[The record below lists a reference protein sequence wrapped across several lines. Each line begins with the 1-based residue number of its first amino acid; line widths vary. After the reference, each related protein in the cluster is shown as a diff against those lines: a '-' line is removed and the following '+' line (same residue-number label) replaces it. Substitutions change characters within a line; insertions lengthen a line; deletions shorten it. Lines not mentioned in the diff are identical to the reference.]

1 MATTKEVL
9 AREAREAEEWAK
21 QNARNMAESGA
32 RYRRM
37 SSWEGSTWSKTVESL
52 LLPVKDGGYGLYP
65 LSPIFALL
73 APFVDITAETAYTD
87 TRARVG
93 VGLAFFYEW
102 DNRLR
107 AFALAHEALH
117 VANRHFQRA
126 DEMGRTFEDAH
137 RMLNLAGDM
146 EINDLLRNMGVAR
159 SEDEDRFV
167 FPEDMGYERSR
178 TMEEYLVALSGDME
192 KLRELAR
199 QLAAAAGE
207 SGSSGDGCG
216 GSSGESGSQGS
227 ESGSAPGSSG
237 EPGSDGS
244 QGGQSGSS
252 GAESGSSGEPGSDGS
267 QGGQSGSSGAES
279 GSSGQSGNGQSSDGK
294 SGSDGSQDG
303 SGADSGSASGSSG
316 QPGSDG
322 SESGSQGGS
331 GSAGD
336 GESVSAGSQGGSG
349 SSSGNGG
356 GSQDGQSGS
365 GSDGSES
372 GSGGS
377 SSEDGEG
384 GSSSAS
390 SGDNE
395 GGEDGDGQGGW
406 TRQYVRQHV
415 AHACGSRS
423 NSEDDR
429 DGERIEGETGVRG
442 RELAD
447 VEGARQDA
455 EALVREAAEGNANI
469 GDGEGNVWVR
479 LLAGMAPP
487 RVHWQSIL
495 AGVVGRSMS
504 SRVRGNRYATYRRPN
519 RRRQGGEFLWPSR
532 EDNRPT
538 VHVAVDTSGSM
549 GRSDYARAVSEIEGI
564 LRTSASGAS
573 IGFYGVDTRMTEK
586 PRMVSHVRD
595 MKALGG
601 GGTDMAV
608 PYEWMRGEW
617 EAGGKRR
624 RELPD
629 VHVLITD
636 GYVYWGET
644 FAAAAKC
651 RQFTRMVIVVTNAG
665 EDKRVIED
673 GRAAGVSVVFVNE

>member
-21 QNARNMAESGA
+21 QNARSMAENGA

-167 FPEDMGYERSR
+167 FPEGMGYERSR

-207 SGSSGDGCG
+207 SGSSGQSGNG
-216 GSSGESGSQGS
+216 QSS
-227 ESGSAPGSSG
+227 
-237 EPGSDGS
+237 D
-244 QGGQSGSS
+244 GQSGS
-252 GAESGSSGEPGSDGS
+252 ASGSSGKPGSDGS

-356 GSQDGQSGS
+356 GSQGGQSGS

-372 GSGGS
+372 GSGSGGS
-377 SSEDGEG
+377 SSEGGEG
-384 GSSSAS
+384 GSSSGSSSVS

-487 RVHWQSIL
+487 RVHWQSVL

-549 GRSDYARAVSEIEGI
+549 GHSDYARAVSEIEGI
-564 LRTSASGAS
+564 LRTSASGAA

-651 RQFTRMVIVVTNAG
+651 RQFTRMVIVVTNAS

>member
-21 QNARNMAESGA
+21 QNARSMAESGA

-102 DNRLR
+102 DDRLR

-167 FPEDMGYERSR
+167 FPEGMGYERSR

-207 SGSSGDGCG
+207 SGSSG
-216 GSSGESGSQGS
+216 
-227 ESGSAPGSSG
+227 
-237 EPGSDGS
+237 
-244 QGGQSGSS
+244 
-252 GAESGSSGEPGSDGS
+252 
-267 QGGQSGSSGAES
+267 
-279 GSSGQSGNGQSSDGK
+279 QSGNGQSSDGQ

-372 GSGGS
+372 GSGSGGS

-384 GSSSAS
+384 GSSSGSSSVS
-390 SGDNE
+390 SGDSE
-395 GGEDGDGQGGW
+395 GGDGEGGW

-429 DGERIEGETGVRG
+429 DGERIEGETCVHG

-487 RVHWQSIL
+487 RVHWQSVL

-564 LRTSASGAS
+564 LRTSASGAA

-595 MKALGG
+595 MKVLGG

-644 FAAAAKC
+644 FAAASKC
-651 RQFTRMVIVVTNAG
+651 RQFTRMVIVVTNAS

>member
-21 QNARNMAESGA
+21 QNARSMAENGA

-73 APFVDITAETAYTD
+73 APFVDIAAETAYTD

-167 FPEDMGYERSR
+167 FPEGMGYERSR
-178 TMEEYLVALSGDME
+178 TMEEYLVALFGDME

-199 QLAAAAGE
+199 QLSAAAGE

-216 GSSGESGSQGS
+216 
-227 ESGSAPGSSG
+227 
-237 EPGSDGS
+237 
-244 QGGQSGSS
+244 
-252 GAESGSSGEPGSDGS
+252 
-267 QGGQSGSSGAES
+267 

-303 SGADSGSASGSSG
+303 SGAGSGSASGSSS
-316 QPGSDG
+316 QPGSAG
-322 SESGSQGGS
+322 SES
-331 GSAGD
+331 
-336 GESVSAGSQGGSG
+336 GSQGGSG

-356 GSQDGQSGS
+356 GSQGGQSGS
-365 GSDGSES
+365 GFDGSESGS

-384 GSSSAS
+384 GSSPGSSSAS
-390 SGDNE
+390 SGD
-395 GGEDGDGQGGW
+395 GESGEGDGEGGW

-487 RVHWQSIL
+487 RVHWQSVL

-564 LRTSASGAS
+564 LRTSASGAA
-573 IGFYGVDTRMTEK
+573 IGFYGVDTRMSEK

-651 RQFTRMVIVVTNAG
+651 RQFTRMVIVVTNAS

-673 GRAAGVSVVFVNE
+673 GRDAGVSVVFVNE

>member
-21 QNARNMAESGA
+21 QNARSMAENGA

-102 DNRLR
+102 DDRLR

-126 DEMGRTFEDAH
+126 DEMGRTFEGAH

-167 FPEDMGYERSR
+167 FPEGMGYERSR

-227 ESGSAPGSSG
+227 ESGSAPGSG
-237 EPGSDGS
+237 
-244 QGGQSGSS
+244 
-252 GAESGSSGEPGSDGS
+252 GEPGSDGS

-303 SGADSGSASGSSG
+303 SGAGSGSASGSSG

-336 GESVSAGSQGGSG
+336 GESGSAGSQSGSG
-349 SSSGNGG
+349 SSSSGNGG

-377 SSEDGEG
+377 SSEDGEV
-384 GSSSAS
+384 GSSSGSSSVS
-390 SGDNE
+390 SGDSE
-395 GGEDGDGQGGW
+395 GGDGEGGW

-487 RVHWQSIL
+487 RVHWQSVL

-504 SRVRGNRYATYRRPN
+504 SRVRGNRYATYKRPN
-519 RRRQGGEFLWPSR
+519 RRRQGGEFVWPSR
-532 EDNRPT
+532 EDNKPT

-549 GRSDYARAVSEIEGI
+549 GRDDYARAVSEIEGI
-564 LRTSASGAS
+564 LRASASGAA
-573 IGFYGVDTRMTEK
+573 IGFYGVDTQMSER

-595 MKALGG
+595 LKAFGG

-608 PYEWMRGEW
+608 PYEWMAGEW
-617 EAGGKRR
+617 AAGGKRR

-629 VHVLITD
+629 VHVLVTD

-651 RQFTRMVIVVTNAG
+651 RQFTRMVIVVTNAS

>member
-21 QNARNMAESGA
+21 QNARSMAESGA

-102 DNRLR
+102 GDRLR

-167 FPEDMGYERSR
+167 FPEGMGYERSR

-227 ESGSAPGSSG
+227 ESGSAP
-237 EPGSDGS
+237 
-244 QGGQSGSS
+244 
-252 GAESGSSGEPGSDGS
+252 GSSGEPGSDGS

-377 SSEDGEG
+377 SSDDGEG
-384 GSSSAS
+384 GSSSGSSSS

-395 GGEDGDGQGGW
+395 GSEDGDGEGGW

-455 EALVREAAEGNANI
+455 EALVREAAEGNASI

-487 RVHWQSIL
+487 RVNWQSVL

-504 SRVRGNRYATYRRPN
+504 SRVRGNRYATYKRPN
-519 RRRQGGEFLWPSR
+519 RRRQGGEFVWPSR
-532 EDNRPT
+532 EDNKPT

-549 GRSDYARAVSEIEGI
+549 GRDDYAHAVAEIEGI
-564 LRTSASGAS
+564 LRASASGAA
-573 IGFYGVDTRMTEK
+573 IGFYGVDTQMSER

-595 MKALGG
+595 LKAFGG
-601 GGTDMAV
+601 GGTDMSV
-608 PYEWMRGEW
+608 PYEWMAGEW
-617 EAGGKRR
+617 AAGGKRR

-629 VHVLITD
+629 VHVLVTD
-636 GYVYWGET
+636 GWVDWGET
-644 FAAAAKC
+644 LRAAAAC
-651 RQFTRMVIVVTNAG
+651 RQFTRMVIVVTSVG
-665 EDKRVIED
+665 ESRQVIDD
-673 GRAAGVSVVFVNE
+673 GRAAGVSVVFVNG

>member
-21 QNARNMAESGA
+21 QNARSMAESGA

-102 DNRLR
+102 DDRLR

-167 FPEDMGYERSR
+167 FPEGMGYERSR

-216 GSSGESGSQGS
+216 GSSGE
-227 ESGSAPGSSG
+227 PG
-237 EPGSDGS
+237 PDGS

-252 GAESGSSGEPGSDGS
+252 GAESG
-267 QGGQSGSSGAES
+267 A
-279 GSSGQSGNGQSSDGK
+279 SGQSGNGQSSDGK

-336 GESVSAGSQGGSG
+336 GESGSAGSQGGSG
-349 SSSGNGG
+349 SSGNGG
-356 GSQDGQSGS
+356 GSQAGQSGS

-377 SSEDGEG
+377 SSEGGDG
-384 GSSSAS
+384 GSSSGSSSSS
-390 SGDNE
+390 SGDGE

-487 RVHWQSIL
+487 RVHWQSVL

-532 EDNRPT
+532 EDNKPT

-549 GRSDYARAVSEIEGI
+549 GRDDYARAVSEIEGI
-564 LRTSASGAS
+564 LRTSASGAA

-601 GGTDMAV
+601 GGTDMAI

-651 RQFTRMVIVVTNAG
+651 RQFTRMVIVVTNAS

-673 GRAAGVSVVFVNE
+673 GRAAGVSVVFVNK

>member
-1 MATTKEVL
+1 MATTREVL

-21 QNARNMAESGA
+21 QNARSMAESGA

-73 APFVDITAETAYTD
+73 APFVDIAAETAYTD
-87 TRARVG
+87 VRARVG

-102 DNRLR
+102 DDRLR

-126 DEMGRTFEDAH
+126 DEMGRTFEGAH
-137 RMLNLAGDM
+137 RMMNLAGDM

-167 FPEDMGYERSR
+167 FPEGMGYERSR

-199 QLAAAAGE
+199 QLEAAGE

-216 GSSGESGSQGS
+216 GSSGEPGSQGS
-227 ESGSAPGSSG
+227 ESGS
-237 EPGSDGS
+237 
-244 QGGQSGSS
+244 
-252 GAESGSSGEPGSDGS
+252 ESGSGGEP
-267 QGGQSGSSGAES
+267 
-279 GSSGQSGNGQSSDGK
+279 
-294 SGSDGSQDG
+294 GSDGSQDG
-303 SGADSGSASGSSG
+303 SGAGSGSASGSSG
-316 QPGSDG
+316 QPGSAG
-322 SESGSQGGS
+322 AGSGSQGGS

-336 GESVSAGSQGGSG
+336 GESGSAGSQG
-349 SSSGNGG
+349 
-356 GSQDGQSGS
+356 GQSGS
-365 GSDGSES
+365 GSDGSESES

-384 GSSSAS
+384 GSSSSS
-390 SGDNE
+390 SGDGE
-395 GGEDGDGQGGW
+395 GGEDGDGEGGW

-442 RELAD
+442 RGLAD

-455 EALVREAAEGNANI
+455 EALVREAAEGNASI
-469 GDGEGNVWVR
+469 GDGEGNAWVR

-564 LRTSASGAS
+564 VRTSASGAS
-573 IGFYGVDTRMTEK
+573 VGFYGVDTRMSEK

-636 GYVYWGET
+636 GYVYWGGT

-651 RQFTRMVIVVTNAG
+651 RQFTRMVIVVTNAS

>member
-21 QNARNMAESGA
+21 QNARSMAENGA

-167 FPEDMGYERSR
+167 FPEGMGYERSR

-216 GSSGESGSQGS
+216 GSSGEPGSQGS

-244 QGGQSGSS
+244 QGGQSGS
-252 GAESGSSGEPGSDGS
+252 D
-267 QGGQSGSSGAES
+267 GAES

-303 SGADSGSASGSSG
+303 SVAGSGSASGSSG
-316 QPGSDG
+316 QPGSAG

-336 GESVSAGSQGGSG
+336 GESGSAGSQGG
-349 SSSGNGG
+349 
-356 GSQDGQSGS
+356 QSGY

-372 GSGGS
+372 GSSSGGS

-395 GGEDGDGQGGW
+395 GSEDGDGEGGW

-487 RVHWQSIL
+487 RVHWQSVL

-504 SRVRGNRYATYRRPN
+504 SRMRGNRYATYRRPN

-564 LRTSASGAS
+564 LRTSASGAA

-651 RQFTRMVIVVTNAG
+651 RQFTRMVIVVTNAS

>member
-1 MATTKEVL
+1 MATTREVL
-9 AREAREAEEWAK
+9 AREAKEAEAWAK
-21 QNARNMAESGA
+21 ENARSMAEQGS
-32 RYRRM
+32 RYRRL
-37 SSWEGSTWSKTVESL
+37 SPWEGSVWSKTIESL
-52 LLPVKDGGYGLYP
+52 LLPKDKGGYGLYP

-73 APFVDITAETAYTD
+73 MPFVDITCETAYTD

-102 DNRLR
+102 DDRLR

-159 SEDEDRFV
+159 SDDEDRFV
-167 FPEDMGYERSR
+167 FPEGMGYECSR

-192 KLRELAR
+192 KLQELAR

-237 EPGSDGS
+237 ES
-244 QGGQSGSS
+244 
-252 GAESGSSGEPGSDGS
+252 GSDGS

-336 GESVSAGSQGGSG
+336 GESGSAGSQGGSG

-356 GSQDGQSGS
+356 GSQGGQSGS

-377 SSEDGEG
+377 SSEGGEG
-384 GSSSAS
+384 GSSSGSSSS

-395 GGEDGDGQGGW
+395 GSEDGDGEGGW

-423 NSEDDR
+423 NSDDDR

-564 LRTSASGAS
+564 LRTSASGAA

-601 GGTDMAV
+601 GGTDMAI

-651 RQFTRMVIVVTNAG
+651 RQFTRMVIVVTNAS

>member
-21 QNARNMAESGA
+21 QNARSMAESGA

-167 FPEDMGYERSR
+167 FPEGMGYERSR

-216 GSSGESGSQGS
+216 GSSGEPGSQGS

-252 GAESGSSGEPGSDGS
+252 GAESG
-267 QGGQSGSSGAES
+267 A
-279 GSSGQSGNGQSSDGK
+279 SGQSGNGQSSDGK

-336 GESVSAGSQGGSG
+336 GESGSA
-349 SSSGNGG
+349 

-372 GSGGS
+372 GSGFGGS
-377 SSEDGEG
+377 SSEGGEG
-384 GSSSAS
+384 GSSSGSSSS

-395 GGEDGDGQGGW
+395 GSEDGDGEGGW

-455 EALVREAAEGNANI
+455 EALVREVAEGNANI

-487 RVHWQSIL
+487 RVHWQSVL

-532 EDNRPT
+532 EDNKPT

-564 LRTSASGAS
+564 LRTSASGAA

-601 GGTDMAV
+601 GGTDMAI

-651 RQFTRMVIVVTNAG
+651 RQFTRMVIVVTNAS

>member
-21 QNARNMAESGA
+21 QNARSMAESGA

-87 TRARVG
+87 VRARVG

-102 DNRLR
+102 DDRLR

-167 FPEDMGYERSR
+167 FPEGMGYERSR

-199 QLAAAAGE
+199 QLAAAAG
-207 SGSSGDGCG
+207 
-216 GSSGESGSQGS
+216 
-227 ESGSAPGSSG
+227 
-237 EPGSDGS
+237 
-244 QGGQSGSS
+244 
-252 GAESGSSGEPGSDGS
+252 
-267 QGGQSGSSGAES
+267 ES

-372 GSGGS
+372 GSGSGGS

-384 GSSSAS
+384 GSSSGSSSVS
-390 SGDNE
+390 SGDSE
-395 GGEDGDGQGGW
+395 GGDGEGGW

-429 DGERIEGETGVRG
+429 DGERIEGETGVHG

-487 RVHWQSIL
+487 RVHWQSVL

-564 LRTSASGAS
+564 LRTSASGAA

-636 GYVYWGET
+636 GYVYWGGT

-651 RQFTRMVIVVTNAG
+651 RQFTRMVIVVTNAS

>member
-21 QNARNMAESGA
+21 QNARSMAESGA

-167 FPEDMGYERSR
+167 FPEGMGYERSR

-199 QLAAAAGE
+199 QLAAAASE

-252 GAESGSSGEPGSDGS
+252 GAESG
-267 QGGQSGSSGAES
+267 A
-279 GSSGQSGNGQSSDGK
+279 SGQSGNGQSSDGK

-336 GESVSAGSQGGSG
+336 GESGSA
-349 SSSGNGG
+349 
-356 GSQDGQSGS
+356 GSQDGQSGF

-384 GSSSAS
+384 GSSSGSSSS

-395 GGEDGDGQGGW
+395 GSEDGDGQGGW

-442 RELAD
+442 RELSD

-532 EDNRPT
+532 EDNKPT

-564 LRTSASGAS
+564 LRTSASGAA

-651 RQFTRMVIVVTNAG
+651 RQFTRMVIVVTNAS

>member
-21 QNARNMAESGA
+21 QNARNMAENGA

-167 FPEDMGYERSR
+167 FPEGMGYERSR

-216 GSSGESGSQGS
+216 GSSGE
-227 ESGSAPGSSG
+227 P
-237 EPGSDGS
+237 GS
-244 QGGQSGSS
+244 QGGQSGS
-252 GAESGSSGEPGSDGS
+252 D
-267 QGGQSGSSGAES
+267 GAES

-303 SGADSGSASGSSG
+303 SGAGSGSASGSSG
-316 QPGSDG
+316 QPGSAG
-322 SESGSQGGS
+322 AGSGSQGGS

-336 GESVSAGSQGGSG
+336 GESGSAGSQGG
-349 SSSGNGG
+349 
-356 GSQDGQSGS
+356 QSGY
-365 GSDGSES
+365 GSDGSESGS

-395 GGEDGDGQGGW
+395 GSEDGDGQGGW

-487 RVHWQSIL
+487 CVHWQSVL

-504 SRVRGNRYATYRRPN
+504 SRMRGNRYATYRRPN

-564 LRTSASGAS
+564 LRTSASGAA

-651 RQFTRMVIVVTNAG
+651 RQFTRMVIVVTNAS

>member
-21 QNARNMAESGA
+21 QNARNMAENGA

-93 VGLAFFYEW
+93 AGLAFFYEW

-167 FPEDMGYERSR
+167 FPEGMGYARSR

-199 QLAAAAGE
+199 QLAAAAGA
-207 SGSSGDGCG
+207 SGSSGDG
-216 GSSGESGSQGS
+216 
-227 ESGSAPGSSG
+227 ESGSA
-237 EPGSDGS
+237 GS
-244 QGGQSGSS
+244 QGGQSGY
-252 GAESGSSGEPGSDGS
+252 
-267 QGGQSGSSGAES
+267 
-279 GSSGQSGNGQSSDGK
+279 
-294 SGSDGSQDG
+294 
-303 SGADSGSASGSSG
+303 
-316 QPGSDG
+316 
-322 SESGSQGGS
+322 
-331 GSAGD
+331 
-336 GESVSAGSQGGSG
+336 
-349 SSSGNGG
+349 
-356 GSQDGQSGS
+356 

-372 GSGGS
+372 GSGSGGS
-377 SSEDGEG
+377 SSEGGDG
-384 GSSSAS
+384 GSSSGSSSSS
-390 SGDNE
+390 SGDGE
-395 GGEDGDGQGGW
+395 GGEDGDGEGGW

-487 RVHWQSIL
+487 RVHWQSVL

-564 LRTSASGAS
+564 LRTSASGAA

-651 RQFTRMVIVVTNAG
+651 RQFTRMVIVVTNAS

>member
-21 QNARNMAESGA
+21 QNARSMAENGA

-167 FPEDMGYERSR
+167 FPEGMGYERSR

-244 QGGQSGSS
+244 QGGQSGS
-252 GAESGSSGEPGSDGS
+252 D
-267 QGGQSGSSGAES
+267 GAES

-303 SGADSGSASGSSG
+303 SGAGSGSASGSSG

-322 SESGSQGGS
+322 SDGSR
-331 GSAGD
+331 
-336 GESVSAGSQGGSG
+336 GGSG

-372 GSGGS
+372 GSGSGGS
-377 SSEDGEG
+377 SSEGGEG
-384 GSSSAS
+384 GSSSGSSSS

-395 GGEDGDGQGGW
+395 GSEDGDGQGGW

-487 RVHWQSIL
+487 RVHWQSVL

-564 LRTSASGAS
+564 LRTSASGAA

-651 RQFTRMVIVVTNAG
+651 RQFTRMVIVVTNAS

>member
-21 QNARNMAESGA
+21 QNARSMAESGA

-167 FPEDMGYERSR
+167 FPEGMGYERSR

-207 SGSSGDGCG
+207 SGSSGQSGNG
-216 GSSGESGSQGS
+216 QSS
-227 ESGSAPGSSG
+227 
-237 EPGSDGS
+237 D
-244 QGGQSGSS
+244 GQSGS
-252 GAESGSSGEPGSDGS
+252 ASGSSGKPGSDGS

-372 GSGGS
+372 GSGSGGS
-377 SSEDGEG
+377 SSEDGE
-384 GSSSAS
+384 
-390 SGDNE
+390 
-395 GGEDGDGQGGW
+395 GGW

-429 DGERIEGETGVRG
+429 DGERIEGETGVHG

-487 RVHWQSIL
+487 RVHWQSVL

-532 EDNRPT
+532 EDNKPT

-549 GRSDYARAVSEIEGI
+549 GSSDYARAVSEIEGI
-564 LRTSASGAS
+564 LRTSASGAA

-651 RQFTRMVIVVTNAG
+651 RQFTRMVIVVTNAS

>member
-21 QNARNMAESGA
+21 QNARSMAESGA

-102 DNRLR
+102 DDRLR

-167 FPEDMGYERSR
+167 FPEGMGYERSR

-252 GAESGSSGEPGSDGS
+252 GAESG
-267 QGGQSGSSGAES
+267 A
-279 GSSGQSGNGQSSDGK
+279 SGQSGNGQSSDGK

-336 GESVSAGSQGGSG
+336 GESGSA
-349 SSSGNGG
+349 

-372 GSGGS
+372 GSGFGGS
-377 SSEDGEG
+377 SSEGGEG
-384 GSSSAS
+384 GSSCGSSSS

-395 GGEDGDGQGGW
+395 GSEDGDGEGGW

-455 EALVREAAEGNANI
+455 EALVREVAEGNANI

-487 RVHWQSIL
+487 RVHWQSVL

-532 EDNRPT
+532 EDNKPT

-564 LRTSASGAS
+564 LRTSASGAA

-601 GGTDMAV
+601 GGTDMAI

-651 RQFTRMVIVVTNAG
+651 RQFTRMVIVVTNAS

>member
-21 QNARNMAESGA
+21 QNARNMAENGA

-167 FPEDMGYERSR
+167 FPEGMGYERSR

-216 GSSGESGSQGS
+216 GSSGE
-227 ESGSAPGSSG
+227 P
-237 EPGSDGS
+237 GS
-244 QGGQSGSS
+244 QGGQSGS
-252 GAESGSSGEPGSDGS
+252 D
-267 QGGQSGSSGAES
+267 GAES

-303 SGADSGSASGSSG
+303 SGAGSGSASGSSG
-316 QPGSDG
+316 QPGSAG
-322 SESGSQGGS
+322 AGSGSQGGS

-336 GESVSAGSQGGSG
+336 GESGSAGSQGG
-349 SSSGNGG
+349 
-356 GSQDGQSGS
+356 QSGY
-365 GSDGSES
+365 GSDGSESGS

-395 GGEDGDGQGGW
+395 GSEDGDGQGGW

-487 RVHWQSIL
+487 RVHWQSVL

-504 SRVRGNRYATYRRPN
+504 SRMRGNRYATYRRPN

-564 LRTSASGAS
+564 LRTSASGAAIS
-573 IGFYGVDTRMTEK
+573 FYGVDTRMTEK

-651 RQFTRMVIVVTNAG
+651 RQFTRMVIVVTNAS

>member
-21 QNARNMAESGA
+21 QNARSMAENGA

-167 FPEDMGYERSR
+167 FPEGMGYERSR

-216 GSSGESGSQGS
+216 GSSGEPGSQGS
-227 ESGSAPGSSG
+227 ESGSAP
-237 EPGSDGS
+237 
-244 QGGQSGSS
+244 
-252 GAESGSSGEPGSDGS
+252 GSSGEPGSDGS

-303 SGADSGSASGSSG
+303 SGAGSGSASGSSG

-322 SESGSQGGS
+322 
-331 GSAGD
+331 
-336 GESVSAGSQGGSG
+336 SAGSQGGSG

-365 GSDGSES
+365 GSDGAESGS

-377 SSEDGEG
+377 SSEGGEG
-384 GSSSAS
+384 GSSSGSSSVS

-487 RVHWQSIL
+487 RVHWQSVL

-549 GRSDYARAVSEIEGI
+549 GHSDYARAVSEIEGI
-564 LRTSASGAS
+564 LRTSASGAA

-651 RQFTRMVIVVTNAG
+651 RQFTRMVIVVTNAS